1 MAQSKNSSYICDE
14 LLDMITIHE
23 QVISEDIQRELAKFA
38 KALAHPTRI
47 EILRLLSTQDCC
59 YTGDLVEVLPIAQS
73 TVSQHLKELKDAGLI
88 EGEIHPPKTRYCIHE
103 ANWRKARVLFAS
115 FFDK

>member
-1 MAQSKNSSYICDE
+1 
-14 LLDMITIHE
+14 MITIHE
-23 QVISEDIQRELAKFA
+23 QQLSENAQKDVAKFA

-47 EILRLLSTQDCC
+47 EILRLLSNQSCC

-88 EGEIHPPKTRYCIHE
+88 QGDIHPPKTRYCIHE
-103 ANWRKARVLFAS
+103 ENWQKAKLLFAA